1 MPTPAHRRARIFGTV
16 GAAVAHGAL
25 AILAQLELLE
35 YTVPTRYP
43 LIDEVASDWVWAWIH
58 ALIALGLLVSLK
70 YQDRP
75 RRDVDSA
82 PWPAVACSVAFA
94 AMVTWAFF
102 NLLWGLSA
110 VRPVSLA
117 GPVLAFVV
125 GAGEH
130 LLAAAWNRG
139 SHNRSQ

>member
-1 MPTPAHRRARIFGTV
+1 MPTPAHQRARLIGTV

-25 AILAQLELLE
+25 AILAGLDLLD

-43 LIDEVASDWVWAWIH
+43 LIDLVAGDHVWIWIH
-58 ALIALGLLVSLK
+58 SLVAILLLVSLHWRH
-70 YQDRP
+70 RP
-75 RRDVDSA
+75 RAAVDHM
-82 PWPAVACSVAFA
+82 PWPAVACSIAFA

-110 VRPVSLA
+110 LRPVSLA
-117 GPVLAFVV
+117 GPVLAFIV

-130 LLAAAWNRG
+130 LLATAWNRG
-139 SHNRSQ
+139 SHIRSQ